1 MYNKNLDHEI
11 LKLIEAQPEISE
23 KDIACTLSVPE
34 ELVKT
39 RIANF
44 KDTRQKILIMGYG
57 NNISNIK
64 MTLEAED
71 YNVVKV
77 NVVKAPGGF
86 SALEVVKSEKPD
98 LVLLDTGLA
107 DIEGF
112 KICRQL
118 KASSRYWWIP
128 VMMLSESDGVK
139 NRVEAFESGA
149 DDYVSTPFNPLE
161 LRARVG
167 MILRRTR
174 I

>member
-1 MYNKNLDHEI
+1 MHNKNLDHEI

-23 KDIACTLSVPE
+23 KDIACTLSVQE
-34 ELVKT
+34 ELVKI
-39 RIANF
+39 RIENLN
-44 KDTRQKILIMGYG
+44 DTRQKILIMGDGGIIY
-57 NNISNIK
+57 NIK
-64 MTLEAED
+64 ATLEAED
-71 YNVVKV
+71 Y

-86 SALEVVKSEKPD
+86 SALEAVKTEKPD

-112 KICRQL
+112 NICRQL
-118 KASSRYWWIP
+118 KSSSRYWWIP
-128 VMMLSESDGVK
+128 VMMLREKGEVK

-149 DDYVSTPFNPLE
+149 DDFVTAPFNPLE